1 VSIPDDLLKIG
12 EFAKLADTNLRTLRY
27 YEELKLVQP
36 ALRSE
41 GGFRYY
47 RPTDLNRVRMI
58 SDLQELG
65 LQLDRISELLDT
77 RRNGATRASWVKRV
91 EQALNEQK
99 QHLEERV
106 KALGEQRKQIDK
118 ALSKLE
124 SCRTCEHHPTADN
137 NFCEPCPRSEDTLPP
152 FLSALF

>member
-1 VSIPDDLLKIG
+1 MSIPHDLLKIG

-27 YEELKLVQP
+27 YEELGLVQP

-77 RRNGATRASWVKRV
+77 RHKGDTQARWVNRV
-91 EQALNEQK
+91 KQALNEQK
-99 QHLEERV
+99 QHIEERV
-106 KALGEQRKQIDK
+106 TALGEQREQIDV
-118 ALSKLE
+118 ALTKLD
-124 SCRTCEHHPTADN
+124 TCITCDHHPVAGN
-137 NFCEPCPRSEDTLPP
+137 NFCEPCQRTADALPP